1 MRPFL
6 WLSLLALLQIAIPTQ
21 AQEPTPLKVVASFSL
36 LGDMVAQVG
45 GETVEVKTLVGPDQD
60 AHTFEPTP
68 DAVKLIASADII
80 AINGL
85 GFEPWLHKII
95 KASGTKA
102 KLLVVSAGVT
112 PRTLEDHEGH
122 EKHEG
127 HHHHDDATDPH
138 AWQDLRNG
146 ALYVQNIYGALS
158 AARPDDAPAMKERAR
173 AYRDELLALDQET
186 RAAFASLAPEKR
198 KLLTSHDAFGYF
210 ATAYGLQILAPMGI
224 STDAQPSAS
233 ILAALTDQIKNEDIK
248 TFYIE
253 NMADPRLI
261 QQLAKDTGAR
271 IGGTLYADALSHQNG
286 EAPTYLTMMKGNIK
300 KILDGMK

>member
-1 MRPFL
+1 MHRIL
-6 WLSLLALLQIAIPTQ
+6 WLFLLALLHVAAPAQ
-21 AQEPTPLKVVASFSL
+21 AEHPSPLKVVASFSL
-36 LGDMVAQVG
+36 LGDMVAHVG
-45 GETVEVKTLVGPDQD
+45 GETVEVKTLVGSDQD

-112 PRTLEDHEGH
+112 PRAMKEHEGH

-127 HHHHDDATDPH
+127 HHHHDGATDPH

-146 ALYVQNIYGALS
+146 ALYVQNIYGALN
-158 AARPDDAPAMKERAR
+158 AARPDDASAMKERAR
-173 AYRDELLALDQET
+173 TYRDEILALDQET
-186 RAAFASLAPEKR
+186 RAAFASLAPGKR
-198 KLLTSHDAFGYF
+198 KLLTAHDAFGYF
-210 ATAYGLQILAPMGI
+210 AAAYGLQILAPMGI

-233 ILAALTDQIKNEDIK
+233 NLAALTDQVKREGVT

-253 NMADPRLI
+253 NMTDPRLT

-271 IGGTLYADALSHQNG
+271 IGGTLYADALSAPDG
-286 EAPTYLTMMKGNIK
+286 EAPTYLAMMKGNIK